1 MDRAPRG
8 AILRGMH
15 LFAFGL
21 LALTSIQV
29 SDAKEV
35 VLSAVESAHAR
46 YAELARQLWREPELG
61 FLEVR
66 GSALLADDL
75 ERAGFVVRRGVA
87 DMPTAFVASFG
98 SGEPVIG
105 LLAEYDA
112 LPGMAQ
118 EAVPHAAPI
127 EGQRAGHA
135 CGHHLFGPGVLAA
148 ATATAQ
154 WLKASGR
161 PGTLRVYGTPAEEGG
176 GGKCYLVRA
185 GLFDDVAAVLTWHP
199 RDRNDP
205 SEPGSLAVIA
215 ADFTFRG
222 VAAHAS
228 AAPERGRSALDG
240 VESFNFMLNLM
251 REHVPQATRL
261 HYVIKDGGDAP
272 NIVPAQ
278 AAVSLYVRHPDMAVL
293 DGVFERVLAAAQG
306 AALGT
311 GTTVEHELVSVYYPI
326 LGNATLTALQEANM
340 RRVGGVRYDA
350 RERAFAEAL
359 RGSLADA
366 ALPLGSEAEIAPPD
380 PSAGVGSTDVGDV
393 SWVAPTTQFF
403 AATWVPGTPAHS
415 WQAVAAGGT
424 TIGEKGMLV
433 ASKTLALTLVD
444 LFGDP
449 AHVAAARTE
458 FDRRRAG
465 QAWRSRI
472 GDRPPPLDYRK

>member
-1 MDRAPRG
+1 M
-8 AILRGMH
+8 LT
-15 LFAFGL
+15 FASIA
-21 LALTSIQV
+21 LALAPSDS
-29 SDAKEV
+29 SDAKDS
-35 VLSAVESAHAR
+35 VLTQVESAHPR
-46 YAELARQLWREPELG
+46 YVELARQMWKEPELG
-61 FLEVR
+61 FLETR
-66 GSALLADDL
+66 SSALLAGDL
-75 ERAGFVVRRGVA
+75 ERAGFVVQRGVA
-87 DMPTAFVASFG
+87 GMPTAFVASFG

-112 LPGMAQ
+112 LPGMSQ
-118 EAVPHAAPI
+118 EAEPRLAPI
-127 EGQRAGHA
+127 EGQHVGHA
-135 CGHHLFGPGVLAA
+135 CGHHLFGPAALAAAA
-148 ATATAQ
+148 ATAD

-176 GGKCYLVRA
+176 GGKCYMVRA
-185 GLFDDVAAVLTWHP
+185 GLFADVDAVLAWHP

-205 SEPGSLAVIA
+205 SEPRSLAVVT

-240 VESFNFMLNLM
+240 IEAFNHMVNLM
-251 REHVPQATRL
+251 REHVPQETRI

-272 NIVPAQ
+272 NIVPAR
-278 AAVSLYVRHPDMAVL
+278 AVVNYYVRHPDMQVL
-293 DGVFERVLAAAQG
+293 DGVFERVLKAAEG

-311 GTTVEHELVSVYYPI
+311 GTTVEHEIVSAYYPM

-340 RRVGGVRYDA
+340 RRVGGVLYDP
-350 RERAFAEAL
+350 REQAFAEEL
-359 RGSLADA
+359 RKSLTDA
-366 ALPLGSEAEIAPPD
+366 ALPLGSQARIAEPD

-393 SWVAPTTQFF
+393 SWAAPTTQFF

-444 LFGDP
+444 LFSDP
-449 AHVAAARTE
+449 AHVAAARAE

-465 QAWRSRI
+465 QTWRSRF
-472 GDRPPPLDYRK
+472 GDRQPPLDYRK

>member
-1 MDRAPRG
+1 ML
-8 AILRGMH
+8 I
-15 LFAFGL
+15 FAFSL
-21 LALTSIQV
+21 VALASAHV
-29 SDAKEV
+29 SDAKDA
-35 VLSAVESAHAR
+35 VLASVERAHPH
-46 YAELARQLWREPELG
+46 YAELARRLWQAPELG
-61 FLEVR
+61 FLETQ

-75 ERAGFVVRRGVA
+75 ERAGFVVQRGVA
-87 DMPTAFVASFG
+87 GMPTAFVASYG

-118 EAVPHAAPI
+118 AAEPRLAPI
-127 EGQRAGHA
+127 AGQRAGHA

-148 ATATAQ
+148 ATATAD
-154 WLKASGR
+154 WLKASGTS
-161 PGTLRVYGTPAEEGG
+161 GTLRVYGTPAEEGG
-176 GGKCYLVRA
+176 GGKCYMVRA
-185 GLFDDVAAVLTWHP
+185 GLFADVDAVLAWHP

-205 SEPGSLAVIA
+205 SEPRSLAVVT

-240 VESFNFMLNLM
+240 VEAFDFMVNLM
-251 REHVPQATRL
+251 REHVPQETRI

-278 AAVSLYVRHPDMAVL
+278 AVVSYYVRHPDMQVL
-293 DGVFERVLAAAQG
+293 DAIFERVLKAADG

-311 GTTVEHELVSVYYPI
+311 GTTVAHEIVSAYYPI
-326 LGNATLTALQEANM
+326 LGNASLTALQEANM

-350 RERAFAEAL
+350 RERAFAEEL
-359 RGSLADA
+359 RTSLSDA
-366 ALPLGSEAEIAPPD
+366 TLPLGSEAEIAPPD

-393 SWVAPTTQFF
+393 SWAAPTTQFF

-444 LFGDP
+444 LYSDP
-449 AHVAAARTE
+449 AHVAAARAE